1 MKAAYVRAMDALY
14 LISVIIAGFCLV
26 VMTVIIPV
34 GVFFRYALNSALAWP
49 EPAATIMMIYF
60 SFLGG
65 AAVYRAN
72 VHIAMVAIIN
82 NVPPRIRRV
91 MLAVVHVCMIATSLF
106 MLVYGEHLVTITWN
120 QVIADFPWLRVGWT
134 YLPIPICGALT
145 LLFIFERLWVG
156 EPPADSIMFSD
167 QPTGG
172 LE

>member
-14 LISVIIAGFCLV
+14 LACVILAGFCLV
-26 VMTVIIPV
+26 VMTIIIPV

-72 VHIAMVAIIN
+72 VHIAMVAIVD
-82 NVPPRIRRV
+82 NVPANVRQL
-91 MLAVVHVCMIATSLF
+91 MLWTVHLCMIVTTLF
-106 MLVYGEHLVTITWN
+106 MLIYGYYLVGTTWN
-120 QVIADFPWLRVGWT
+120 QVIADFPWLRTGWT
-134 YLPIPICGALT
+134 YLPIPLCGLFT
-145 LLFIFERLWVG
+145 LLFIVERIWVG
-156 EPPADSIMFSD
+156 EPPADSVMFSD

-172 LE
+172 VE